1 MARNCHSEVT
11 VLVAQ
16 DYTKKAK
23 VEEEGGEAVDRKAG
37 WGPGSE

>member
-16 DYTKKAK
+16 DYTKEAK
-23 VEEEGGEAVDRKAG
+23 VEEEGEEAVDRKTG